1 MKDRF
6 AEFLVTK
13 SRIILIIS
21 IILAL
26 GFGVIIP
33 FVNVNKDMTKYLPA
47 DSSMRHGLDLME
59 AEFGKEDSST
69 LLLMFDDLRTEDEK
83 RAMKAELET
92 LPYVDSVDYELPG
105 NKDGGDYNKGRHTLY
120 VINADCGQYSDK
132 GTALWQ
138 EVNDRYEETHEIAL
152 GGSIDKA
159 NHSGLPL
166 WIATAAVALIFLVL
180 LLMANSWAEPL
191 AFLATVGVAVLINM
205 GSYIFFPSIS
215 HTTFGIVA
223 ILQLAL
229 SMDYSIMLLNRYRQQ
244 RQVCPD
250 KHQAMRQ
257 ALGLSFGAITGS
269 SLTTFA
275 GLLALLFMRFG
286 IGSDIGLALAKG
298 VLISLLCIFTVMPS
312 MLLALDS
319 LMLRTPKPT
328 PPFDLPRFSR
338 TQFRCRVPLALLFA
352 GLFIA
357 GLIARGGVDFS
368 YAQYGSGDVIAEV
381 FGHDNTMVMMY
392 NEKDGN
398 SAAELSDILEER
410 DDIKSA
416 VCYEST
422 LGKSRTA
429 EDMKDFMDDMQE
441 EGDTKQLST
450 SMLRLVYYDYFA
462 GDSDLRMTI
471 PGFVSFLRGEVLN
484 DPDFEDTVDS
494 EMRSQ
499 IDDMAKYTDVG
510 TLTSRK
516 TASQLA
522 GFFGMST
529 KDARQLLLYY
539 EIKRGNAGAGKMTVP
554 GFISFLIDDVAADAD
569 YGSMIGKK
577 QLKQLKSMR
586 IYTKKKEMT
595 KERTYEEAAGI
606 LGMDADQMKLIYVDR
621 RMEEGVDEAMTIAD
635 LAAALQEMSEDP
647 ALQEQFG
654 GDDIAQLIA
663 GLTQVGQMDPT
674 AYDVNGMA
682 QALNMYGMPLDVRT
696 LSLIYSYADVVNNP
710 SANEASVQEIISY
723 MLSNKEIS
731 GSLPKSQKKQLKLL
745 KKIIDTSVKGSKLSP
760 SEMGSLLGMKKSDVR
775 SIYLLKKYKKG
786 ETGSWRITPQQFI
799 NFLVDTVLKDSSMKN
814 RVGGSAD
821 DLMLVQKLINNSVAG
836 TEYCAS
842 GLSDLL
848 GEYSED
854 MSAGDISLLYELY
867 GSRHL
872 YDDTWKM
879 DLMQFVSHLDDEMI
893 SRPAFAQAMDE
904 EDITDVHEMR
914 ADLDEAAE
922 KLRGEHY
929 GRMMITADL
938 DEDSDETRRFMDQM
952 TGWSD
957 DCFGHPY
964 YLIGTTP
971 MAYETSQTF
980 HSELNR
986 VTLLTALFVFI
997 IVLLTFRNLVTS
1009 AILVL
1014 IIQCAVFL
1022 TMAVLNMLHIDMN
1035 YLALLIVQ
1043 SIMMGATIDYA
1054 IVYTSYYIENRSF
1067 GPVEDGGSRLA
1078 PGSADAA
1085 WSRIDAIRGA
1095 YKGSLQTILTSA
1107 TILIAAVGLLS
1118 FAFEEPGTR
1127 QICRILS
1134 VGCLIATILV
1144 VFLLPGILAC
1154 MDRVIIRKK
1163 RA

>member
-1 MKDRF
+1 MKDKF

-69 LLLMFDDLRTEDEK
+69 LLLMFSDLSTDDEK
-83 RAMKAELET
+83 LAIEGELKT
-92 LPYVDSVDYELPG
+92 LPHVDSVDYKLPE
-105 NKDGGDYNKGRHTLY
+105 KDEDGDYNKGSHTLY
-120 VINADCGQYSDK
+120 VINADCGQYSDQ
-132 GTALWQ
+132 GTALWE
-138 EVNDRYEETHEIAL
+138 EVNERYGEDHDISL
-152 GGSIDKA
+152 GGTIDNA

-166 WIATAAVALIFLVL
+166 WIAVSAVALIFLVL
-180 LLMANSWAEPL
+180 LLMANSWVEPI

-244 RQVCPD
+244 RLVCPD
-250 KHQAMRQ
+250 KHQAMSQ

-298 VLISLLCIFTVMPS
+298 VLISLLCIFTVLPS

-328 PPFDLPRFSR
+328 PPFDLPGFSR
-338 TQFRCRVPLALLFA
+338 FQFRSRVPLALLFA

-357 GLIARGGVDFS
+357 GLIIRGGVDFS
-368 YAQYGSGDVIAEV
+368 YAQYGSGDAIAEV
-381 FGHDNTMVMMY
+381 FGHDNTIVMVY
-392 NEKDGN
+392 NEKDGKT
-398 SAAELSDILEER
+398 AADLSDMLEER

-429 EDMKDFMDDMQE
+429 EDMKGFMDDMQE
-441 EGDTKQLST
+441 ESDTKQLST

-471 PGFVSFLRGEVLN
+471 PGFVSFLQGEVLN
-484 DPDFEDTVDS
+484 DADFKDTIDS
-494 EMRSQ
+494 EMRSK
-499 IDDMAKYTDVG
+499 INDMAKFTDVG
-510 TLTSRK
+510 TLTSAK
-516 TASQLA
+516 TASGLA
-522 GFFGMST
+522 DFFGMGT
-529 KDARQLLLYY
+529 KEARQLLLYY
-539 EIKRGNAGAGKMTVP
+539 EIKRGHASAGKMTVP
-554 GFISFLIDDVAADAD
+554 GFISFLIDDVAGDPD
-569 YGSMIGKK
+569 YGSMISRK

-586 IYTKKKEMT
+586 IYTNKEEMT
-595 KERTYEEAAGI
+595 KSRTYEETAGI
-606 LGMDADQMKLIYVDR
+606 LNMDADHMRLVYVYDN
-621 RMEEGVDEAMTIAD
+621 MGEAADKTMTITD
-635 LAAALQEMSEDP
+635 LAAALKSMSEDP
-647 ALQEQFG
+647 VLQEQFG
-654 GDDIAQLIA
+654 GDDTAQLIA
-663 GLTQVGQMDPT
+663 GLEQVGQMDSE
-674 AYDVNGMA
+674 AYNVNGME
-682 QALNMYGMPLDVRT
+682 QALSGYDMPLDAQT
-696 LSLIYSYADVVNNP
+696 LSLIYSYADV
-710 SANEASVQEIISY
+710 AGDKAAHTASVQEIISF
-723 MLSNKEIS
+723 MLSNEAIS
-731 GSLPKSQKKQLKLL
+731 GSMSDGQKEQLRSL
-745 KKIIDTSVKGSKLSP
+745 KKIIDASVKGSKLSP
-760 SEMGSLLGMKKSDVR
+760 SGMSSILGMKKSDVR
-775 SIYLLKKYKKG
+775 SIYLLKKYKSG
-786 ETGSWRITPQQFI
+786 NTGSWKATPQQFI
-799 NFLVDTVLKDSSMKN
+799 NFLVDTVLSDSAMKK
-814 RVGGSAD
+814 RVGSSAD
-821 DLMLVQKLINNSVAG
+821 DLRLAQKLINNSVAG
-836 TEYCAS
+836 TKYSCR
-842 GLSDLL
+842 GLADLL

-854 MSAGDISLLYELY
+854 MSAEDISLLYELY
-867 GSRHL
+867 GSKHL
-872 YDDTWKM
+872 YDDSWSM
-879 DLMQFVSHLDDEMI
+879 NLMQFVSHLDDKMI
-893 SRPAFAQAMDE
+893 SRPAFANAMDE
-904 EDITDVHEMR
+904 NDIADVHEMR
-914 ADLDEAAE
+914 SDMDEAAG
-922 KLRGEHY
+922 KLEGEHY
-929 GRMMITADL
+929 GRMMITANL

-952 TGWSD
+952 TEWSGGH
-957 DCFGHPY
+957 FEHPY

-1022 TMAVLNMLHIDMN
+1022 TMAVLNLLHIDMN

-1054 IVYTSYYIENRSF
+1054 IVYTSYYIENRIA
-1067 GPVEDGGSRLA
+1067 GP
-1078 PGSADAA
+1078 PDASG
-1085 WSRIDAIRGA
+1085 SRIDAIRGA

-1107 TILIAAVGLLS
+1107 TILIAAVGVLS

-1134 VGCLIATILV
+1134 VGCLIATVLV
-1144 VFLLPGILAC
+1144 VFMLPGILAC
-1154 MDRVIIRKK
+1154 LDRVIIRKNK
-1163 RA
+1163 N